1 MECGNG
7 AGKAAKAGGL
17 LKLPPSTDVSNG
29 VEVFFSLVA
38 S

>member
-17 LKLPPSTDVSNG
+17 QKPWAVNFISNG
-29 VEVFFSLVA
+29 IEVFSF
-38 S
+38 